1 MTQDLWK
8 NGPAATV
15 RLPIRPICSGV
26 ALLDSA
32 NTLCES
38 ARVTTLDILASS
50 AHSRLGA
57 FGTQKQR
64 RLLGFR
70 NVAELLPRLALDG

>member
-32 NTLCES
+32 NTLGES
-38 ARVTTLDILASS
+38 ARVSTLEPWASS
-50 AHSRLGA
+50 THPRLAA

-64 RLLGFR
+64 CLLSFR
-70 NVAELLPRLALDG
+70 DITELLP

>member
-32 NTLCES
+32 NTLGES
-38 ARVTTLDILASS
+38 TRVSTLNPLASS
-50 AHSRLGA
+50 AHPRLGA

-64 RLLGFR
+64 RLLSFR
-70 NVAELLPRLALDG
+70 DIAKLLPRLALNG